1 MWSAPGDLTL
11 SWPLWPTLCPL
22 WLWLDLVRR
31 LWLTLLSRL
40 FSLGLSSLLR
50 ECSFDHSQASLGL
63 LEFKLYGL
71 GLWVMSVYSAGT
83 ALMNELL
90 VVDLVIMLVG
100 PRCASPVDLFACV

>member
-1 MWSAPGDLTL
+1 MVCPWVSDLVL
-11 SWPLWPTLCPL
+11 ALVAHSLPFEALARF
-22 WLWLDLVRR
+22 VRR
-31 LWLTLLSRL
+31 LRLTLTSRL

-83 ALMNELL
+83 ALTNELL
-90 VVDLVIMLVG
+90 FVDLVIMLVG